1 MIKSFI
7 QSIQKLNK
15 SIENE
20 INSIDEYLIPIVTTN
35 AYYAS
40 KAEVSQKI
48 KAGLSEKVKEHNEKH
63 GDKKGKRVTQRMLEA
78 VFKRGV
84 GAYNTNPGS
93 VRPSVRASGGAD
105 RWAYARVNAFL
116 FAVRSGRYRRGKFDR
131 DLLPKDHPLSSDKEK

>member
-40 KAEVSQKI
+40 KAELSAKVKE
-48 KAGLSEKVKEHNEKH
+48 GLKGKVKEHNDKH

-78 VFKRGV
+78 VFRRGI
-84 GAYNTNPGS
+84 GAYNTNPSS
-93 VRPSVRASGGAD
+93 VRPSVSSPD
-105 RWAYARVNAFL
+105 QWAYARVNAFL
-116 FAVRSGRYRRGKFDR
+116 FAVRSGRFRSGRFDR

>member
-1 MIKSFI
+1 MIQNLI
-7 QSIQKLNK
+7 QSIKKLNK

-40 KAEVSQKI
+40 KAE
-48 KAGLSEKVKEHNEKH
+48 LSAKVKEDLKGKVKEHNDKH

-78 VFKRGV
+78 VFRRGI
-84 GAYNTNPGS
+84 GAYNTNPSS
-93 VRPSVRASGGAD
+93 VRPSVSSPD
-105 RWAYARVNAFL
+105 QWAYARVNAFL
-116 FAVRSGRYRRGKFDR
+116 FAVRSGRFRSGRFDR

>member
-1 MIKSFI
+1 MIQNLI
-7 QSIQKLNK
+7 QSIKKLNK

-20 INSIDEYLIPIVTTN
+20 INSIDEYLIPLVATQT
-35 AYYAS
+35 YYAE
-40 KAEVSQKI
+40 KAEVSAKV
-48 KAGLSEKVKEHNEKH
+48 KEGLKDKVKEHNDKH

-93 VRPSVRASGGAD
+93 VRPSVSSPD
-105 RWAYARVNAFL
+105 QWAYARVNAFL
-116 FAVRSGRYRRGKFDR
+116 YAVRSGRFRSGRFDR